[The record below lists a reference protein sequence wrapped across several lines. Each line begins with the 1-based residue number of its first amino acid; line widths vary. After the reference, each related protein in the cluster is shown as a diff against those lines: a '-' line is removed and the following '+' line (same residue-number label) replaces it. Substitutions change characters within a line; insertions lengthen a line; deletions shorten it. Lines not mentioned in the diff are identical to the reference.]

1 MKKRIKEETETKI
14 FSAILIF
21 LFLSITG
28 ILFYSNYGVSKK
40 RQQLLAKISSLKQ
53 EIEILQTRN
62 TDLKQGVTDIG
73 DDVYWEQRIR
83 EELGYKK
90 PGETMV
96 VMINEEG
103 EINEETIENKDD
115 IWKSFIGEIRGL
127 FE

>member
-21 LFLSITG
+21 LFLNIAVF
-28 ILFYSNYGVSKK
+28 LFYSNYSVSKK
-40 RQQLLAKISSLKQ
+40 RQQLLANISSLKQ

-62 TDLKQGVTDIG
+62 ADLKQGVADIG

-83 EELGYKK
+83 ELGYKK